1 MNDFLNDLK
10 AELLKRLKELKVV
23 EDNSLDDL
31 FLFAIET
38 AVVDILGYCNLDILE
53 WPIGLDNTAVLMAL
67 DNYNQANVSI
77 NLDSKDGG
85 EVKSLSEGDFS
96 ITTETKAEAYKAMA
110 AAPSMA
116 KNYKAKLN
124 RYRKLG

>member
-1 MNDFLNDLK
+1 MNDFLDDLK

-23 EDNSLDDL
+23 EDNSLDGL

-38 AVVDILGYCNLDILE
+38 AVVDILNYCNLDILE

>member
-1 MNDFLNDLK
+1 MNDFLDDLK

-23 EDNSLDDL
+23 EGNSLDGL

-38 AVVDILGYCNLDILE
+38 AVVDILNYCNLDILE

-85 EVKSLSEGDFS
+85 EVKSLKEGDFS

>member
-1 MNDFLNDLK
+1 MNDFLDDLK
-10 AELLKRLKELKVV
+10 TELLIRLKELKVV
-23 EDNSLDDL
+23 TDNNLDDL

-38 AVVDILGYCNLDILE
+38 AVVDILNYCNLDILE

-110 AAPSMA
+110 TAPSMA

>member
-1 MNDFLNDLK
+1 MNDFLDDLK
-10 AELLKRLKELKVV
+10 AELLKRLKELKAV
-23 EDNSLDDL
+23 EDNSLDVL

-38 AVVDILGYCNLDILE
+38 AVVDILNYCNLDILE
-53 WPIGLDNTAVLMAL
+53 WPLGLDNTAVLMAL

-116 KNYKAKLN
+116 NNYKAKLN

>member
-10 AELLKRLKELKVV
+10 AELLIRLKELKVV
-23 EDNSLDDL
+23 EDNSLDGL

-38 AVVDILGYCNLDILE
+38 AVVDILNYCNLDILE
-53 WPIGLDNTAVLMAL
+53 WPLGLDNTAVLMAL

-96 ITTETKAEAYKAMA
+96 ITTETKAEVYKAMA